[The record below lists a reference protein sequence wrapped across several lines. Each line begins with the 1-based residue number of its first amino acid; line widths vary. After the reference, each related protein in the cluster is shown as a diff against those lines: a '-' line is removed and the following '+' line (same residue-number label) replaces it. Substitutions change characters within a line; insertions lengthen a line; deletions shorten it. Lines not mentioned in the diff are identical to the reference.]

1 MDEPLLGICDDD
13 ALTFVCVVDDDEEP
27 TPAAEDDGD
36 EDSSSEGMLSESE
49 RSFSDI
55 DQSSSL
61 EEELDGWI
69 ESHPPFHPL

>member
-1 MDEPLLGICDDD
+1 M
-13 ALTFVCVVDDDEEP
+13 CVVDDEEEP

-55 DQSSSL
+55 DQSTSS
-61 EEELDGWI
+61 EEELDG
-69 ESHPPFHPL
+69 